1 MLLYADKIWVM
12 NALNL
17 GNTRLVVT
25 RLGLGLAAI
34 GRPGYINLG
43 HAEDLNHNY
52 NQDVMESRAHAVLDA
67 AWEAGIRYFDAARS
81 YGLAEAF
88 LGSWLVSRLI
98 SPGQVVVGSKW
109 GYTYTANWRV
119 DAPVNEIKEHSL
131 AVLRRQKQ
139 ESQAALDGYLG
150 LYQVHSATL
159 DSGVLENG
167 EVLAE
172 LGRLR
177 EGGLAIGLTVSG
189 SGQAATLERAMR
201 VVVDGRSLFQCVQ
214 ATWNLLEPSAGEILQ
229 AVHQSGMGVIVKE
242 ALANGRLTGKNAD
255 PEFAPNLNRLAQA
268 AAQQG
273 ATPEALALAAALA
286 QPWADVVLSGAA
298 TPDQLRSNVAAL
310 DLTWDDDL
318 AGNLDFLAEPTEVYW
333 SKRSRLPWN

>member
-1 MLLYADKIWVM
+1 MKM
-12 NALNL
+12 RKL
-17 GNTRLVVT
+17 GGAGLSVT
-25 RLGLGLAAI
+25 PLGLGLAAL

-43 HAEDLNHNY
+43 HAEDLRHNY
-52 NQDVMESRAHAVLDA
+52 DRDVMERRSHVVLDA

-88 LGSWLVSRLI
+88 LGNWLVSRHI

-109 GYTYTANWRV
+109 GYTYTADWRV
-119 DAPVNEIKEHSL
+119 NAPVNEVKEHSL
-131 AVLRRQKQ
+131 AVLHRQRQ

-159 DSGVLENG
+159 ESGVLENRA
-167 EVLAE
+167 VLSE

-189 SGQAATLERAMR
+189 SGQAAILERAMQ
-201 VVVDGRSLFQCVQ
+201 VVVEGRPLFQCVQ

-229 AVHQSGMGVIVKE
+229 AAHQSGLGVIVKE

-298 TPDQLRSNVAAL
+298 TPDQLLSNVAAL
-310 DLTWDDDL
+310 DVTWDDDL
-318 AGNLDFLAEPTEVYW
+318 AGNLGFLAEPTEVYW